1 MPAAMAVIIARA
13 GGVRWGCQ
21 ISKIM
26 TPTLGVA
33 GSAMQLGG
41 GSLDIAGGVQ
51 ARNEEYV
58 LTPAPATLT
67 GDVIGLGGAIT
78 PVNAKRTVWALFME
92 ANLPVTKELEGT
104 IAVRQDS
111 YNDFG
116 KTINSKVSARYQPI
130 TSFLV
135 RGSVGTG
142 FKAPSLPAL
151 YTPQQINTSEQFT
164 DPRFPGNGQVQVT
177 SIGGGNPNLKP
188 EKSDQYGMGLVFSPI
203 KSFTASFDYFN
214 IKIEG
219 LIVAA
224 SAQEIVSGF
233 RLGAPGYA
241 ALVDVNGANEIT
253 LVRQLSANISTL
265 KTQGVDID
273 LRFRENIGGGRLDIG
288 LQGTYTDKYDLVNAS
303 GELEKSVGTTVRP
316 DGNPLV
322 SSATGVI
329 LKWKHNL
336 NFGYTY
342 GPVSATLTQRYYKGY
357 EDAPD
362 LNGNRHFVPSQALYD
377 LVASFNDIKNLKLSV
392 GARNVFDKDPPLF
405 INNGSQFQAGYD
417 IYQYDPRGRFV
428 YVTATYKFF

>member
-26 TPTLGVA
+26 APTLGVA

-41 GSLDIAGGVQ
+41 GSLEIAGGVQ

-203 KSFTASFDYFN
+203 KSYQNILIITAA
-214 IKIEG
+214 E
-219 LIVAA
+219 AA
-224 SAQEIVSGF
+224 SKFA
-233 RLGAPGYA
+233 
-241 ALVDVNGANEIT
+241 
-253 LVRQLSANISTL
+253 
-265 KTQGVDID
+265 
-273 LRFRENIGGGRLDIG
+273 
-288 LQGTYTDKYDLVNAS
+288 AS
-303 GELEKSVGTTVRP
+303 G
-316 DGNPLV
+316 
-322 SSATGVI
+322 
-329 LKWKHNL
+329 
-336 NFGYTY
+336 
-342 GPVSATLTQRYYKGY
+342 
-357 EDAPD
+357 
-362 LNGNRHFVPSQALYD
+362 
-377 LVASFNDIKNLKLSV
+377 
-392 GARNVFDKDPPLF
+392 
-405 INNGSQFQAGYD
+405 
-417 IYQYDPRGRFV
+417 
-428 YVTATYKFF
+428 